1 MFLLTVFIFF
11 YFLYQNNLKN
21 RELWLR
27 VTNMMETLDYA
38 PPVLVIE
45 NDDRSCRGRIR
56 RSVRGM
62 VMAPNHRKGARNQW
76 QTMFVMAHNE

>member
-45 NDDRSCRGRIR
+45 NDDL
-56 RSVRGM
+56 VEDEYEE
-62 VMAPNHRKGARNQW
+62 AFEEW
-76 QTMFVMAHNE
+76 